1 MSAAA
6 RAVLPER
13 VLLTGGSR
21 GIGRA
26 IANALMAE
34 GVRLALVGR
43 DVDALRAVTAGDDRH
58 AVIAADLSDPTSV
71 QGLTERAGDALDGLD
86 AFVSA
91 AGIAIYEP
99 AGRVS
104 EAALA
109 RQLQVNF
116 IAPFAMGQAAAER
129 MAGSGG
135 GSLLFIAS
143 TLATH
148 PAPMTAAYAAS
159 KAALIAAARSLALE
173 LGPRGVRVNTIAPGV
188 VDTDMVRAPRPT
200 GAAADARAIAAQLEG
215 LRALHPLGRLGQPE
229 DVAQTALYLLQAR
242 YVTGAVVVVDGG
254 LTLGAGR
261 P

>member
-1 MSAAA
+1 MSSAAPA
-6 RAVLPER
+6 RLPER
-13 VLLTGGSR
+13 VLLTGASR

-26 IANALMAE
+26 IAGALIAQ
-34 GVRLALVGR
+34 GARLALVGR
-43 DVDALRAVTAGDDRH
+43 DRAALRAVAAGDDRH
-58 AVIAADLSDPTSV
+58 VLIEADLADSAAV
-71 QGLTERAGDALDGLD
+71 QGLAERAEQALGGLE

-91 AGIAIYEP
+91 AGIATYEHV
-99 AGRVS
+99 GRVT
-104 EAALA
+104 EVALA
-109 RQLQVNF
+109 QQLQVNF
-116 IAPFAMGQAAAER
+116 TAPFLIGQAAAECMGR
-129 MAGSGG
+129 AHG
-135 GSLLFIAS
+135 GSLLYVAS

-173 LGPRGVRVNTIAPGV
+173 LGPRGVRVNAIAPGV

-200 GAAADARAIAAQLEG
+200 GAPADARALAAQLEG

-254 LTLGAGR
+254 LTLGSGR